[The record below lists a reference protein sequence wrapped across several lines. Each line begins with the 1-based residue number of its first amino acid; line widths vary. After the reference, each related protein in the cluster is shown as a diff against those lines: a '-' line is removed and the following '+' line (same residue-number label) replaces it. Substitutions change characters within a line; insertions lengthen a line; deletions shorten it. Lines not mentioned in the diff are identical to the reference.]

1 MHTTFE
7 LIPLKKTFK
16 APPLEYN
23 NRDKARVNIAI
34 FKTKGNVKN
43 FFTLFSPIA
52 SAIGYD
58 GAVGTDGA
66 AYLSKVIKIVDCSIH
81 VCKNKNYINVN
92 DVPVLLNAF
101 IEIASAKTKLTQAW
115 CKGENAKRFLEWYN
129 ETILP
134 RYGQTKDVH
143 ALPIV
148 ERISDIEGTIN
159 KNTERIEKGG
169 ARMKYSDAER
179 EVYKLE
185 LQAALLNLKASAYDN
200 KAHELQQLAAI
211 SRRQADEL
219 KSKIDKIWQEVD

>member
-1 MHTTFE
+1 M
-7 LIPLKKTFK
+7 
-16 APPLEYN
+16 
-23 NRDKARVNIAI
+23 
-34 FKTKGNVKN
+34 
-43 FFTLFSPIA
+43 
-52 SAIGYD
+52 
-58 GAVGTDGA
+58 
-66 AYLSKVIKIVDCSIH
+66 SKVIKTVDCPVYI
-81 VCKNKNYINVN
+81 CKNKRYIDVN

-101 IEIASAKTKLTQAW
+101 IEKASAKKKLTQTW
-115 CKGENAKRFLEWYN
+115 CKGENAKNFLKWWL

-148 ERISDIEGTIN
+148 KRISDIEGTIN
-159 KNTERIEKGG
+159 KNTEHIEKGG

-185 LQAALLNLKASAYDN
+185 LQAALLNLEASAYDN
-200 KAHELQQLAAI
+200 KARELQQLAAI